1 MSEIIGTFELD
12 HICNTFTTDENNM
25 ITNHTNWRGT
35 AEGFGAVFGTLTFSP
50 THLSEM
56 DEKLKDDSNYR
67 GLTISANVTR
77 ILYEYFQSEPIR
89 NNIKLP
95 VKQK

>member
-35 AEGFGAVFGTLTFSP
+35 AEGFGRL
-50 THLSEM
+50 
-56 DEKLKDDSNYR
+56 
-67 GLTISANVTR
+67 
-77 ILYEYFQSEPIR
+77 
-89 NNIKLP
+89 
-95 VKQK
+95 

>member
-35 AEGFGAVFGTLTFSP
+35 VIPPLVTEFFS
-50 THLSEM
+50 
-56 DEKLKDDSNYR
+56 R
-67 GLTISANVTR
+67 GLR
-77 ILYEYFQSEPIR
+77 R
-89 NNIKLP
+89 HH
-95 VKQK
+95 

>member
-35 AEGFGAVFGTLTFSP
+35 AEGFGELYNSVYSCENSFLTYFTAS
-50 THLSEM
+50 
-56 DEKLKDDSNYR
+56 SN
-67 GLTISANVTR
+67 
-77 ILYEYFQSEPIR
+77 
-89 NNIKLP
+89 
-95 VKQK
+95 